1 MSRTNRIAL
10 AVMRSSLLWCGLASL
25 GFYTLIHTGALNDG
39 LFPFQRYFADHWV
52 LYAETIM
59 FFVAL
64 AQLIL
69 RAGDLADQRAR
80 VKKVG
85 FDAVPPVGDPV
96 FEAGVLQDQL
106 AKLPASEQND
116 YLPTRL
122 NEALEGVR
130 RKTNA
135 AELESDLRFLSDAD
149 AGKAH
154 AGYAIIR
161 LIIWAIPILG
171 FLGTVI
177 GITIAIKG
185 LDPKQLEQ
193 SLDVVTGGLGVA
205 FDTTALALALSMA
218 LMFLQYLIDKFEQRL
233 LGEVDA
239 VALNLLMPR
248 FPSAG
253 GEQDPNMNAVRRMA
267 DAVIGTV
274 ERCVS
279 KQAELW
285 GRSMEAAERRWEV
298 VTSAGRDQLEEAFG
312 KALSKSIEGHRKHLL
327 AAEETVA
334 EQNRKHWT
342 GVQNSLEACA
352 ASNLEQQAEVRRQ
365 FESLQGIVDASGE
378 IRRMEETLERSL
390 GALNASQHLQET
402 LANLTAAVHL
412 LNSRLERLTPAASL
426 GIHHAV
432 AQSKAA

>member
-1 MSRTNRIAL
+1 
-10 AVMRSSLLWCGLASL
+10 MRSSLLWGGLASL
-25 GFYTLIHTGALNDG
+25 GFFTLIHTGALSD
-39 LFPFQRYFADHWV
+39 PFFYRYFASHWV

-80 VKKVG
+80 LKKVA
-85 FDAVPPVGDPV
+85 FDKILAVGNDPV

-106 AKLPASEQND
+106 AQLPASQRND

-122 NEALEGVR
+122 HEALEGVR
-130 RKTNA
+130 RKASA

-154 AGYAIIR
+154 SGYAMIR

-177 GITIAIKG
+177 GITIAIAG
-185 LDPKQLEQ
+185 LDPKALQE

-205 FDTTALALALSMA
+205 FDTTALALALSMG
-218 LMFLQYLIDKFEQRL
+218 LMFLQYLVDKLEQRL
-233 LGEVDA
+233 LGEVDTA
-239 VALNLLMPR
+239 AIALLMPR

-267 DAVIGTV
+267 DAVIGAV
-274 ERCVS
+274 ERCVN

-285 GRSMEAAERRWEV
+285 GRTVETAERRWEAAA
-298 VTSAGRDQLEEAFG
+298 SGGRDLLEESFG
-312 KALSKSIEGHRKHLL
+312 KALTKSIEAHRKHLL
-327 AAEETVA
+327 AAEESVA
-334 EQNRKHWT
+334 ELNRKHWQ
-342 GVQNSLEACA
+342 GVQKSLEACA
-352 ASNLEQQAEVRRQ
+352 STSLEQQTEVRRQ
-365 FESLQGIVDASGE
+365 FESLQGIVEASSE

-390 GALNASQHLQET
+390 GALSASQHLQET

-426 GIHHAV
+426 GLHHPV
-432 AQSKAA
+432 SQSKAA

>member
-1 MSRTNRIAL
+1 
-10 AVMRSSLLWCGLASL
+10 MRSSLLWGGLASL
-25 GFYTLIHTGALNDG
+25 GFFTLIHTGALSDP
-39 LFPFQRYFADHWV
+39 FFQRYFTSHWV

-80 VKKVG
+80 VNRVT
-85 FDAVPPVGDPV
+85 FDEVPPVGDSV

-106 AKLPASEQND
+106 ARLPASQRND

-122 NEALEGVR
+122 NAALEGVR
-130 RKTNA
+130 RKSSA
-135 AELESDLRFLSDAD
+135 GELESDLRFLSDID

-154 AGYAIIR
+154 AAYSMVR

-177 GITIAIKG
+177 GITIAIAG
-185 LDPKQLEQ
+185 LDPKALQD
-193 SLDVVTGGLGVA
+193 SLDTVTGGLGVA
-205 FDTTALALALSMA
+205 FDTTALALALSMG
-218 LMFLQYLIDKFEQRL
+218 LMFLQYLVDKMEQRL
-233 LGEVDA
+233 LEQVDTAA
-239 VALNLLMPR
+239 VELLTPR

-267 DAVIGTV
+267 EAVIGTV
-274 ERCVS
+274 ERCVA

-285 GRSMEAAERRWEV
+285 GRTVETAERRWESAA
-298 VTSAGRDQLEEAFG
+298 SAGRDQLEEAFG
-312 KALSKSIEGHRKHLL
+312 KALSKNMEAHRKHLL

-334 EQNRKHWT
+334 EQNRKHWN
-342 GVQNSLEACA
+342 GVQKSLEACA
-352 ASNLEQQAEVRRQ
+352 ASGLEQQAEVRRQ
-365 FESLQGIVDASGE
+365 FEALEGIVEASGE

-390 GALNASQHLQET
+390 GALSASQHLQET
-402 LANLTAAVHL
+402 LSNLTAAVHL
-412 LNSRLERLTPAASL
+412 LNSRLERLTPAATL
-426 GIHHAV
+426 GLHHTV
-432 AQSKAA
+432 SPSKAA